1 MRQVFSVFISSFV
14 SDGDEVALVEFSTVA
29 LRLTGLRKILAN
41 SDRNFLLN
49 ALPSVA
55 TGSTCIGCGI
65 EEAIQV
71 YQQ

>member
-1 MRQVFSVFISSFV
+1 MRQAFSIFISRFV
-14 SDGDEVALVEFSTVA
+14 SDGDEVAMVKFSTAA
-29 LRLTGLRKILAN
+29 LKLTELHKISRT

-49 ALPSVA
+49 EIPFVA